1 MNFKKLDKMVGGLG
15 GNKSRGRGQHPGQ
28 LGPKSSSLHD
38 FIEAE
43 EEGWNI
49 GQMSDQDIMEEF
61 EKMLENMNLTEEKK
75 EPLRMLPINKKRD
88 MLTMNSKSVARTK
101 FDSPADYI
109 QFLSNPELSSSKKL
123 HCIESLRV
131 ALTNNSLE
139 WVQDFGN
146 KGLKQVLNVLN
157 ECFRNDSK
165 WDRVQLECIKCLK
178 AIMNN
183 KVGLRNLFD
192 HKEALTLLARSISPT
207 VPLVMLEAV
216 KLMAAVCLVPPDGHD
231 KTLEAITIAGEVKQ
245 RERFQ
250 PIIQGLLIRN
260 NEPLRVSCL
269 TLINALISSPED
281 LDFRIHLRNEFMRD
295 GLIDVLEALENDR
308 GEDLQTQLKI
318 FNEHKEEDFDEFAQR
333 FDNIRLELD
342 DVNECFELVKNLVM
356 DSPAE
361 PYFLSI
367 LQHLV
372 CIRDDALV
380 RPAYY
385 KLVEECVSQII
396 LHKSGCD
403 PDFRATKR
411 FNIDVEP
418 LIEQLVERG
427 RMEDG
432 GSVGSGVQAGLE
444 AAITERQETEAK
456 LVQAEMRIAQLEEAV
471 KNGGGV
477 VASPIASL
485 GNKLAPVIRP
495 GGGPPPP
502 PPPGAGP
509 PPPPPPPGMGMG
521 GPPPPPPP
529 PGIGSAPGPPPPPP
543 APGAPPPPPGP
554 GGPPPP
560 PPFGMRPPGP
570 PGAPP
575 GPAPGPN
582 AQDILVR
589 LGMKRKKKW
598 SVEGQIKR
606 TNWKAVPVTKLTE
619 KAFWTKV
626 DEESLVSQTLIE
638 DLQSKF
644 SSRPPKKSVEE
655 NSSGGPSKKKTKEL
669 KVLDGKAAQNLSV
682 ILGGAL
688 KHISYKDLRKCIMR
702 CDTSVLTE
710 NLLQSLIQYLP
721 TPDQLN
727 KLQEHSHEYEDLAEA
742 EQFAISLA
750 DIKRLVPRLKSL
762 KFQLHYPELVQ
773 DCKPDIVAATEA
785 CQEVRRSKKFAKI
798 LELILL
804 MGNIMNTGSK
814 NEQSV
819 GFDIS
824 YLPKLSNTKDRDN
837 KSTLMHFLVE
847 TIEKSH
853 PQLLSFYDELIHLDK
868 ASRVSLDSVM
878 KTLKQMDNSI
888 KNLETDLKNSART
901 VQDKDDKFEEC
912 MGSFAKDARDQYS
925 ILQAMA
931 TKMETLYAELAEYF
945 VFDKQKYTLEEFFSD
960 IKTFKDLFKQ
970 AYDSILKERESEA
983 KLVRAREEREKAER
997 ERAERVAKKKALVDF
1012 NSEGNQE
1019 GVMDSLMEALKTGSA
1034 FSRDQKRKRAA
1045 RPAGAE
1051 RRAQLNRSRSKGR
1064 VGHSDNREIVDIL
1077 LEEEENL
1084 PGLATG
1090 GAGGGGGRRRGRPGH
1105 SQGASS
1111 VQLREREFTG
1121 FAANGEVT
1129 EDDPDGLMKK
1139 LRAL

>member
-1 MNFKKLDKMVGGLG
+1 
-15 GNKSRGRGQHPGQ
+15 
-28 LGPKSSSLHD
+28 
-38 FIEAE
+38 
-43 EEGWNI
+43 
-49 GQMSDQDIMEEF
+49 
-61 EKMLENMNLTEEKK
+61 
-75 EPLRMLPINKKRD
+75 
-88 MLTMNSKSVARTK
+88 MNSKSDAKRK
-101 FDSPADYI
+101 YDSPADYI

-444 AAITERQETEAK
+444 AAITEKQETEAK
-456 LVQAEMRIAQLEEAV
+456 LVQAEVRIAQLEEAIRS
-471 KNGGGV
+471 GGGQV
-477 VASPIASL
+477 ALASPMEV
-485 GNKLAPVIRP
+485 NKNKVAAVIRP

-502 PPPGAGP
+502 PPPGGP
-509 PPPPPPPGMGMG
+509 PPPPPPPGMG

-529 PGIGSAPGPPPPPP
+529 PGIGGGPPPPPP
-543 APGAPPPPPGP
+543 PGGP

-560 PPFGMRPPGP
+560 PPPFGP

-575 GPAPGPN
+575 MMPSVPSAH
-582 AQDILVR
+582 DILVK

-598 SVEGQIKR
+598 SVEAPIKR
-606 TNWKAVPVTKLTE
+606 TNWKAVPATKLTE
-619 KAFWTKV
+619 KSFWTGV
-626 DEESLVSQTLIE
+626 DEEKLASQSLIE

-644 SSRPPKKSVEE
+644 SSRPP
-655 NSSGGPSKKKTKEL
+655 
-669 KVLDGKAAQNLSV
+669 
-682 ILGGAL
+682 
-688 KHISYKDLRKCIMR
+688 
-702 CDTSVLTE
+702 
-710 NLLQSLIQYLP
+710 
-721 TPDQLN
+721 
-727 KLQEHSHEYEDLAEA
+727 
-742 EQFAISLA
+742 
-750 DIKRLVPRLKSL
+750 
-762 KFQLHYPELVQ
+762 
-773 DCKPDIVAATEA
+773 
-785 CQEVRRSKKFAKI
+785 
-798 LELILL
+798 
-804 MGNIMNTGSK
+804 
-814 NEQSV
+814 
-819 GFDIS
+819 
-824 YLPKLSNTKDRDN
+824 
-837 KSTLMHFLVE
+837 
-847 TIEKSH
+847 
-853 PQLLSFYDELIHLDK
+853 
-868 ASRVSLDSVM
+868 
-878 KTLKQMDNSI
+878 
-888 KNLETDLKNSART
+888 
-901 VQDKDDKFEEC
+901 
-912 MGSFAKDARDQYS
+912 
-925 ILQAMA
+925 
-931 TKMETLYAELAEYF
+931 
-945 VFDKQKYTLEEFFSD
+945 
-960 IKTFKDLFKQ
+960 
-970 AYDSILKERESEA
+970 
-983 KLVRAREEREKAER
+983 
-997 ERAERVAKKKALVDF
+997 
-1012 NSEGNQE
+1012 
-1019 GVMDSLMEALKTGSA
+1019 
-1034 FSRDQKRKRAA
+1034 
-1045 RPAGAE
+1045 
-1051 RRAQLNRSRSKGR
+1051 
-1064 VGHSDNREIVDIL
+1064 
-1077 LEEEENL
+1077 
-1084 PGLATG
+1084 
-1090 GAGGGGGRRRGRPGH
+1090 
-1105 SQGASS
+1105 
-1111 VQLREREFTG
+1111 
-1121 FAANGEVT
+1121 
-1129 EDDPDGLMKK
+1129 
-1139 LRAL
+1139 

>member
-15 GNKSRGRGQHPGQ
+15 GGKKPPGGSKRPPGQ
-28 LGPKSSSLHD
+28 LGPKSSSLGD
-38 FIEAE
+38 FNEAE

-49 GQMSDQDIMEEF
+49 GQMSDADITEEF
-61 EKMLENMNLTEEKK
+61 EKMLENMNLSEEKK
-75 EPLRMLPINKKRD
+75 EPLRLLPLAKKRD
-88 MLTMNSKSVARTK
+88 MLTMNSKTVARNK

-109 QFLSNPELSSSKKL
+109 QYLSNPELSLAKKYS
-123 HCIESLRV
+123 CIESLRV

-157 ECFRNDSK
+157 ECFRNDAK

-183 KVGLRNLFD
+183 KVGLQNLFD
-192 HKEALTLLARSISPT
+192 HKEALTLLARSIAPT

-295 GLIDVLEALENDR
+295 GLIDVLEALESDN
-308 GEDLQTQLKI
+308 GEELQLQLKV
-318 FNEHKEEDFDEFAQR
+318 FQEHKEEDFDEFAQR

-342 DVNECFELVKNLVM
+342 DVNECFELVKNLVL

-361 PYFLSI
+361 PYFLSV

-372 CIRDDALV
+372 CIRDDAQV

-385 KLVEECVSQII
+385 KLIEECVSQIV

-411 FNIDVEP
+411 FNIEVEP
-418 LIEQLVERG
+418 LIDSLVERG
-427 RMEDG
+427 RLEDQSSLG
-432 GSVGSGVQAGLE
+432 GSGSMAGLE
-444 AAITERQETEAK
+444 QAITEKQETEAR
-456 LVQAEMRIAQLEEAV
+456 LVQAEQRIAQLEEALQ
-471 KNGGGV
+471 GGGAV
-477 VASPIASL
+477 PPTLITSGHKQLES
-485 GNKLAPVIRP
+485 VIRP
-495 GGGPPPP
+495 GGPPPPPGPPGPPPPPPPPGSGAPPPPPPPGMGAPPPPPPPGMGGPGPPPP
-502 PPPGAGP
+502 PPPGAT
-509 PPPPPPPGMGMG
+509 G
-521 GPPPPPPP
+521 GPPPPPPM
-529 PGIGSAPGPPPPPP
+529 
-543 APGAPPPPPGP
+543 
-554 GGPPPP
+554 GGP
-560 PPFGMRPPGP
+560 RPPGP
-570 PGAPP
+570 PGP
-575 GPAPGPN
+575 PAPAGPS
-582 AQDILVR
+582 ALDVLMR

-598 SVEGQIKR
+598 AVEGQIKR
-606 TNWKAVPVTKLTE
+606 TNWKAVPLAKLTE
-619 KAFWTKV
+619 NAFWTKV
-626 DEESLVSQTLIE
+626 DEEALASESLVE
-638 DLQSKF
+638 ELQSKF
-644 SSRPPKKSVEE
+644 SSKPPAKRSVDDSS
-655 NSSGGPSKKKTKEL
+655 NSTAGKKKTKEL
-669 KVLDGKAAQNLSV
+669 KVLDAKAAQNLSV
-682 ILGGAL
+682 VLGGAL
-688 KHISYKDLRKCIMR
+688 KHISYTELRRCILR

-727 KLQEHSHEYEDLAEA
+727 KLKEHSGEYDSLAEA

-762 KFQLHYPELVQ
+762 RFMLHYPELIQ
-773 DCKPDIVAATEA
+773 DCKPDIVAATAA
-785 CQEVRRSKKFAKI
+785 CDEVRKSRKFGKV

-804 MGNIMNTGSK
+804 MGNIMNTGSR

-837 KSTLMHFLVE
+837 KATLLHFLVE

-853 PQLLSFYDELIHLDK
+853 PQLLSFYDELMHVDK
-868 ASRVSLDSVM
+868 AARVSCESVQ
-878 KTLKQMDNSI
+878 KVLKQMDSAL
-888 KNLETDLKNSART
+888 KGLETDLKNSARNPNL
-901 VQDKDDKFEEC
+901 DPDDRFAEA
-912 MGSFAKDARDQYS
+912 MGTFASEARAQYS
-925 ILQAMA
+925 ILQAMGS
-931 TKMETLYAELAEYF
+931 KMDSLYSDLAEYF
-945 VFDKQKYTLEEFFSD
+945 VFDKQKYTLEEFFGD
-960 IKTFKDLFKQ
+960 IKTFKDQYKG
-970 AYDSILKERESEA
+970 AYEAILKERESEA
-983 KLVRAREEREKAER
+983 KLGRAREAREKAEK
-997 ERAERVAKKKALVDF
+997 ERADRAAKKKALVDF
-1012 NSEGNQE
+1012 TAEGNQE

-1064 VGHSDNREIVDIL
+1064 VGQDNREIIDIL
-1077 LEEEENL
+1077 LEEEE
-1084 PGLATG
+1084 PS
-1090 GAGGGGGRRRGRPGH
+1090 GAGGGRGRRRGAGQP
-1105 SQGASS
+1105 
-1111 VQLREREFTG
+1111 VQREREFTG
-1121 FAANGEVT
+1121 LVSNGEVAPD
-1129 EDDPDGLMKK
+1129 EDPDGLMRK

>member
-15 GNKSRGRGQHPGQ
+15 GSKSRGRGPPGQ
-28 LGPKSSSLHD
+28 LPKANSLGD
-38 FIEAE
+38 FNEAE
-43 EEGWNI
+43 EEGWTI

-61 EKMLENMNLTEEKK
+61 EKMLENMNLSEEKK
-75 EPLRMLPINKKRD
+75 EPLRLLPLNKKRD

-109 QFLSNPELSSSKKL
+109 QFLSNPELSSSKKQ

-131 ALTNNSLE
+131 ALTNNSLD

-192 HKEALTLLARSISPT
+192 HKEALTLLARSITPT

-260 NEPLRVSCL
+260 NEPLRVACL
-269 TLINALISSPED
+269 TLINALITSPED
-281 LDFRIHLRNEFMRD
+281 LDFRIHLRNEFMRV

-318 FNEHKEEDFDEFAQR
+318 FQEHKEEDFDEFAQR

-356 DSPAE
+356 DTQGE

-432 GSVGSGVQAGLE
+432 GSSSGSVGGVTAGLE
-444 AAITERQETEAK
+444 AAITEKQETEAK
-456 LVQAEMRIAQLEEAV
+456 LAQAELRIAQLEEHI
-471 KNGGGV
+471 NSGGG
-477 VASPIASL
+477 APPSGLMSPSTRQQLESKL
-485 GNKLAPVIRP
+485 GRAP
-495 GGGPPPP
+495 GS
-502 PPPGAGP
+502 GP
-509 PPPPPPPGMGMG
+509 PPPPPPPGMGG

-529 PGIGSAPGPPPPPP
+529 PGM
-543 APGAPPPPPGP
+543 

-560 PPFGMRPPGP
+560 PMGGPRPPGP
-570 PGAPP
+570 PA
-575 GPAPGPN
+575 AVTS
-582 AQDILVR
+582 AVDVLAK

-598 SVEGQIKR
+598 AVEGQIKR
-606 TNWKAVPVTKLTE
+606 TNWKQVPVGKLTE
-619 KAFWTKV
+619 KAFWTGV
-626 DEESLVSQTLIE
+626 DEERLASQSLIE
-638 DLQSKF
+638 DLQNRF
-644 SSRPPKKSVEE
+644 SSKPPGKKSSEDSGS
-655 NSSGGPSKKKTKEL
+655 NSGTGKKKTKEL
-669 KVLDGKAAQNLSV
+669 KVLDAKAAQNLSV

-688 KHISYKDLRKCIMR
+688 KHISYPDLRKCILR
-702 CDTSVLTE
+702 CDTTVLTE

-721 TPDQLN
+721 SPDRLN
-727 KLQEHSHEYEDLAEA
+727 KLQEHASDFDNLAEA
-742 EQFAISLA
+742 EQFA
-750 DIKRLVPRLKSL
+750 
-762 KFQLHYPELVQ
+762 
-773 DCKPDIVAATEA
+773 
-785 CQEVRRSKKFAKI
+785 
-798 LELILL
+798 
-804 MGNIMNTGSK
+804 
-814 NEQSV
+814 
-819 GFDIS
+819 
-824 YLPKLSNTKDRDN
+824 
-837 KSTLMHFLVE
+837 
-847 TIEKSH
+847 
-853 PQLLSFYDELIHLDK
+853 
-868 ASRVSLDSVM
+868 
-878 KTLKQMDNSI
+878 
-888 KNLETDLKNSART
+888 
-901 VQDKDDKFEEC
+901 
-912 MGSFAKDARDQYS
+912 
-925 ILQAMA
+925 
-931 TKMETLYAELAEYF
+931 
-945 VFDKQKYTLEEFFSD
+945 
-960 IKTFKDLFKQ
+960 
-970 AYDSILKERESEA
+970 
-983 KLVRAREEREKAER
+983 
-997 ERAERVAKKKALVDF
+997 
-1012 NSEGNQE
+1012 
-1019 GVMDSLMEALKTGSA
+1019 
-1034 FSRDQKRKRAA
+1034 
-1045 RPAGAE
+1045 
-1051 RRAQLNRSRSKGR
+1051 
-1064 VGHSDNREIVDIL
+1064 
-1077 LEEEENL
+1077 
-1084 PGLATG
+1084 
-1090 GAGGGGGRRRGRPGH
+1090 
-1105 SQGASS
+1105 
-1111 VQLREREFTG
+1111 
-1121 FAANGEVT
+1121 
-1129 EDDPDGLMKK
+1129 
-1139 LRAL
+1139 